1 MVLQRQFLNI
11 YPTIIYHRKLRETN
25 AAMASALLFGHL
37 TSGKVACQTDADQ
50 LWIWHTVMLV
60 CLLLPAALAAAFS
73 VVSYEPMKS
82 PVEGGGEVTIKLSEE
97 LRQAPFCRFDT
108 TIVPG
113 SWKSETSVISCAIP
127 AHKAGVVELAVSMD
141 RTDWSESV
149 NFRYYDS
156 KRATDI
162 VVVLIVIVS
171 IVSFGLFLLQMRQ
184 CKNEQMRHKKN
195 QEVGIND
202 DHSESDDETK
212 PLNRHAKFPM

>member
-1 MVLQRQFLNI
+1 MLVTQICARHAN
-11 YPTIIYHRKLRETN
+11 LRSSPGATQGR
-25 AAMASALLFGHL
+25 A
-37 TSGKVACQTDADQ
+37 
-50 LWIWHTVMLV
+50 TVYNRMLV
-60 CLLLPAALAAAFS
+60 CLMLPVALAAGFR

-82 PVEGGGEVTIKLSEE
+82 PVEGGGEVTIKLSED
-97 LRQAPFCRFDT
+97 LRQAPFCRFDA

-113 SWKSETSVISCAIP
+113 SWKSETSVITCAVP
-127 AHKAGVVELAVSMD
+127 AHKAGVVELAVSTD
-141 RTDWSESV
+141 RMDWSESV

-202 DHSESDDETK
+202 DLSESDDETK
-212 PLNRHAKFPM
+212 PLNRHAKFPL